1 MRDVDPSIWFKT
13 VNTNRQNTRSS
24 SYPLNLEKKRFNLEI
39 RKNFFSNRVI
49 DNWNKLS
56 VDIKESNSVK
66 EFKNKLLK
74 IKISDL

>member
-1 MRDVDPSIWFKT
+1 MVQDCKYQSTKY
-13 VNTNRQNTRSS
+13 